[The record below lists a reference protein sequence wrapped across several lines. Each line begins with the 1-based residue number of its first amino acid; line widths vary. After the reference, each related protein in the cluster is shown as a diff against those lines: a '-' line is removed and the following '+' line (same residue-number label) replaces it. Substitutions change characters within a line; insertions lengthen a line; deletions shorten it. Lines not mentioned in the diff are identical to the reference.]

1 MAIRKPLTAEEI
13 AAGRAR
19 GQERAER
26 EPRALFVAYD
36 AARDRIV
43 LELDTGF
50 ALAIP
55 RKELEGLA
63 DATPE
68 QLAGVQILG
77 PGVAIAWD
85 DPDVGFTVDGLW
97 NQLYGTKRWMSELG
111 RRTSERKAAAARAN
125 GAKGGRPKKIDEGE
139 AAELHCVSLSDCSTS
154 GPHRVSHGLT
164 FHRGPESFKLKRP
177 LFTEGAFTVVK
188 RKSQNREDNKS

>member
-1 MAIRKPLTAEEI
+1 MAIHKPITDEEI
-13 AAGRAR
+13 AAGQAR
-19 GQERAER
+19 GQERAKR
-26 EPRALFVAYD
+26 EPRALSVAYD
-36 AARDRIV
+36 ADRDRIE

-55 RKELEGLA
+55 RSELEGLA

-68 QLAGVQILG
+68 QLANVQILG

-97 NQLYGTKRWMSELG
+97 NQLYGTKSWMSELG

-125 GAKGGRPKKIDEGE
+125 GAKGGRPKKVNEGDAIESHRASSDEY
-139 AAELHCVSLSDCSTS
+139 VISVT
-154 GPHRVSHGLT
+154 HRVASGST
-164 FHRGPESFKLKRP
+164 FHRAPESFKLKRP
-177 LFTEGAFTVVK
+177 LFTEGAFTVTK
-188 RKSQNREDNKS
+188 RRSQNREPHE